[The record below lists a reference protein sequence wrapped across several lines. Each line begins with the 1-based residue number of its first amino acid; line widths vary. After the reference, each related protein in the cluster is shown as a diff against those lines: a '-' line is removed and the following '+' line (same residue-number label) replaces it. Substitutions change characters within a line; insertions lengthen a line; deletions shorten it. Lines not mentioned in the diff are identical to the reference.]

1 MTLIVNNLSQVSPEL
16 QPLLAAMHQALTFPF
31 NGDLAKAPMER
42 LIAVSLS
49 CRVRLLCEGI
59 RTPVGYGQVLMIW
72 FQECFGANAEW
83 QQAL

>member
-1 MTLIVNNLSQVSPEL
+1 MTLIMNDLSQAIPEL
-16 QPLLAAMHQALTFPF
+16 QPLLAAMHQALPFPF

-59 RTPVGYGQVLMIW
+59 TTPVGNGQVFMIW
-72 FQECFGANAEW
+72 FQECFGANAERH
-83 QQAL
+83 QAL